1 MVAFTLLTLNTHQGF
16 SALNRRF
23 ILAELREAVHQVSAD
38 VVCLQEVLGAHE
50 PLSRRHGPWPATPH
64 YEFIADTLWP
74 QFAYGRNAVYP
85 HGHHGNAVLSKFPI
99 ARYLNHDVSVP
110 GTEQRGM
117 LWCVLE
123 VPGQHR
129 QIHVVC
135 VHLGLRESHRQ
146 RQLRA
151 LCRLI
156 DEEIPADAPL
166 LVAGDFNDWRQRADL
181 VLEQDEGLD
190 QHLGGRGFDG
200 VEHGREERLA
210 VLQQGHLVAVGPGR
224 LHALTSTSSGAW
236 SDRCDHGRPDR
247 MRHRPTSTLR
257 A

>member
-146 RQLRA
+146 RQLQA

-156 DEEIPADAPL
+156 EGEIPADAPL
-166 LVAGDFNDWRQRADL
+166 LVVGDFNDWRQRADGIL
-181 VLEQDEGLD
+181 AGCGLREVFVAANGQPARTFPARLPVLRLD
-190 QHLGGRGFDG
+190 RVYARN
-200 VEHGREERLA
+200 VE
-210 VLQQGHLVAVGPGR
+210 VGQCR
-224 LHALTSTSSGAW
+224 ILS
-236 SDRCDHGRPDR
+236 GRPWSHLSD
-247 MRHRPTSTLR
+247 HAPLLVDVN

>member
-50 PLSRRHGPWPATPH
+50 PLSRRHGPWPSTPH

-123 VPGQHR
+123 VPGQYR

-146 RQLRA
+146 RQMQA

-156 DEEIPADAPL
+156 DAEIPADAPL
-166 LVAGDFNDWRQRADL
+166 LVAGDFNDWRQRADGIL
-181 VLEQDEGLD
+181 AGCGLGEVFVAANGQPAKTFPARLPVLRLD
-190 QHLGGRGFDG
+190 RVYARNVEVGRC
-200 VEHGREERLA
+200 RILA
-210 VLQQGHLVAVGPGR
+210 
-224 LHALTSTSSGAW
+224 
-236 SDRCDHGRPDR
+236 GRPWSHLSD
-247 MRHRPTSTLR
+247 HAPLLVDVN

>member
-50 PLSRRHGPWPATPH
+50 PLSRRHGSWPSTPH

-74 QFAYGRNAVYP
+74 QFAYGRNAVFP
-85 HGHHGNAVLSKFPI
+85 QGHHGNAVLSKFPI
-99 ARYLNHDVSVP
+99 ARYLNHDVSIA
-110 GTEQRGM
+110 GTEPRGM

-123 VPGQHR
+123 VPRQQR

-146 RQLRA
+146 RQLQA
-151 LCRLI
+151 LSRLI
-156 DEEIPADAPL
+156 EEQIPAAAPL
-166 LVAGDFNDWRQRADL
+166 LVAGDFNDWRQRADRML
-181 VLEQDEGLD
+181 APCGLREVFVAANGQAARTFPARLPVLRLD
-190 QHLGGRGFDG
+190 RVYVRNVDVGRT
-200 VEHGREERLA
+200 RIL
-210 VLQQGHLVAVGPGR
+210 
-224 LHALTSTSSGAW
+224 S
-236 SDRCDHGRPDR
+236 GRPWSHLSD
-247 MRHRPTSTLR
+247 HAPLLVDVT

>member
-1 MVAFTLLTLNTHQGF
+1 MVAFTLLTLNIHQGF

-23 ILAELREAVHQVSAD
+23 ILAELREAVHEVSAD

-50 PLSRRHGPWPATPH
+50 PLSRRHRGWPPAPH

-99 ARYLNHDVSVP
+99 ARHLNHDVSIP
-110 GTEQRGM
+110 DTEQRGM
-117 LWCVLE
+117 LWCVLD

-129 QIHVVC
+129 QIHAVC

-146 RQLRA
+146 RQLQA
-151 LCRLI
+151 LCRLVE
-156 DEEIPADAPL
+156 EEIPDDAPL
-166 LVAGDFNDWRQRADL
+166 LVAGDFNDWRQRADRTL
-181 VLEQDEGLD
+181 ARCGLKEA
-190 QHLGGRGFDG
+190 F
-200 VEHGREERLA
+200 VTA
-210 VLQQGHLVAVGPGR
+210 
-224 LHALTSTSSGAW
+224 T
-236 SDRCDHGRPDR
+236 GRPARTFPARWPVLRLDR
-247 MRHRPTSTLR
+247 VYARNVRVERTRILTGRPWSHLSDHTPLLVEVD